1 MKRYYVL
8 FVVLAV
14 ALVGAVSL
22 AGCSSGKVETSA
34 VDSFSNSSDTTV
46 DTASQADATSS
57 TEVPTTEAATPS
69 TTVTPAKAAGPRVVI
84 ETNKGKIVFDMR
96 PDKAPETVANFV
108 KLANKGF
115 YNGTKWHRVEPGFVI
130 QGGDPLSK
138 DSLPQNDGTGGPG
151 YTIKAEFNDL
161 QHLTGTVAM
170 ARSQDP
176 DSAGSQFYIC
186 LGPQPNLDGQYT
198 VFGQVVEGMDVVN
211 SIQVGDVMN
220 KVYIEKAK

>member
-1 MKRYYVL
+1 LKRYYVL

>member
-1 MKRYYVL
+1 ML